1 MWAALR
7 HDAERA
13 AACHDAA
20 ELVDESHGPTLSS
33 GPLVWAATMV
43 FTTLLLALL
52 GHVLWLVVPS
62 LLAIIVYY
70 ALFPLVRRL
79 TLAGMQRP
87 TAAALVAGVVFV
99 GAAVALVTAGS
110 WIAARAGTGQEL
122 LYRYLDAGRML
133 IDRTVAMLDARF
145 EFLARMNFHGQI
157 TGRLAEFGD
166 AYLQKQAGGVLL
178 GAAAWLPSLLLAPFF
193 AFFFLRDGK
202 RFLKYVGSAVPNA
215 YFERT
220 LDMIERVHTTARAY
234 IQGLLKLTVIDT
246 VCLGVGLWA
255 IGVPGAPALGLLA
268 AVLAWVPFVGPII
281 AGIIVV
287 LVTATDLPHDPDIVY
302 AAIVL
307 FVGVR
312 LLDDFVFMP
321 LTVGRSL
328 RMHPLPTVLLI
339 FIGGAVA
346 GIPGLIL
353 ALPLAAVVM
362 VVAGTI
368 GGILDNPRLRARH
381 ASRSGCTPSG
391 SPSIWSL
398 DTTPARDLVSVARA
412 PFRWRQ
418 SGLRC

>member
-1 MWAALR
+1 MRPNGPPPPVMAS
-7 HDAERA
+7 AEGA
-13 AACHDAA
+13 
-20 ELVDESHGPTLSS
+20 DEGVAPSLSS
-33 GPLVWAATMV
+33 GPLVWAATIV

-52 GHVLWLVVPS
+52 DHVLWLVVPF

-79 TLAGMQRP
+79 TLAGVQRP

-99 GAAVALVTAGS
+99 GAALAMVSAGS
-110 WIAARAGTGQEL
+110 WIAAHAGTGQEL

-133 IDRTVAMLDARF
+133 VERTVTMLDARF

-157 TGRLAEFGD
+157 ASRLADFGD
-166 AYLQKQAGGVLL
+166 AYLQKQAGSMLL
-178 GAAAWLPSLLLAPFF
+178 GAAVWLPSLLLAPFF

-202 RFLKYVGSAVPNA
+202 RFIKFVGRAVPNA

-220 LDMIERVHTTARAY
+220 LDMTERVHTTARAY

-255 IGVPGAPALGLLA
+255 IGVPGALVLGLLS
-268 AVLAWVPFVGPII
+268 AVLAWVPFVGPIV
-281 AGIIVV
+281 AGVIVV
-287 LVTATDLPHDPDIVY
+287 LVTATDLPNNPDVVY
-302 AAIVL
+302 AVIAL
-307 FVGVR
+307 FVCVR

-328 RMHPLPTVLLI
+328 SMHPLPTVLLI

-346 GIPGLIL
+346 GVPGLIL
-353 ALPLAAVVM
+353 ALPLAGVVM

-381 ASRSGCTPSG
+381 AFAKRLRTRQV
-391 SPSIWSL
+391 
-398 DTTPARDLVSVARA
+398 TADLE
-412 PFRWRQ
+412 P
-418 SGLRC
+418 

>member
-1 MWAALR
+1 MTPNELPPPVMTP
-7 HDAERA
+7 AEF
-13 AACHDAA
+13 
-20 ELVDESHGPTLSS
+20 VDESTGPTLSS
-33 GPLVWAATMV
+33 GPLVWAATIV

-52 GHVLWLVVPS
+52 EHVLWLVVPS

-79 TLAGMQRP
+79 TLAGVQRA
-87 TAAALVAGVVFV
+87 TAAAVVAGVVFV
-99 GAAVALVTAGS
+99 GAAIAMVPVVS
-110 WIAARAGTGQEL
+110 WIAAHAGTGQEL
-122 LYRYLDAGRML
+122 LYRYLDAGWMLVDRMVTL
-133 IDRTVAMLDARF
+133 LDARF
-145 EFLARMNFHGQI
+145 EFLARMNFHGQFA
-157 TGRLAEFGD
+157 TRLAGFVD
-166 AYLQKQAGGVLL
+166 AYLQKQAGSVLL

-202 RFLKYVGSAVPNA
+202 RFLKFIGSAVPNA

-234 IQGLLKLTVIDT
+234 MQGLLKLTAIDT

-255 IGVPGAPALGLLA
+255 LGVPGAPVLGLLA

-302 AAIVL
+302 AVIALLVC
-307 FVGVR
+307 VR

-321 LTVGRSL
+321 LTVGRSVH
-328 RMHPLPTVLLI
+328 MHPLPTVLLI

-353 ALPLAAVVM
+353 ALPLSAVVM

-381 ASRSGCTPSG
+381 ASAQR
-391 SPSIWSL
+391 L
-398 DTTPARDLVSVARA
+398 RARRASADLM
-412 PFRWRQ
+412 P
-418 SGLRC
+418 

>member
-1 MWAALR
+1 MTPP
-7 HDAERA
+7 E
-13 AACHDAA
+13 
-20 ELVDESHGPTLSS
+20 EVDESAGPTLSS
-33 GPLVWAATMV
+33 GPLVWAATIV

-52 GHVLWLVVPS
+52 QHVLWLVLPS

-79 TLAGMQRP
+79 TLAGVQRS
-87 TAAALVAGVVFV
+87 TAAAVVAGVVFV
-99 GAAVALVTAGS
+99 GAALVLVPVVS
-110 WIAARAGTGQEL
+110 WIAAHAGTGQEL
-122 LYRYLDAGRML
+122 LYRYLEAGRLLVERM
-133 IDRTVAMLDARF
+133 TTMLDARF
-145 EFLARMNFHGQI
+145 EFLARLNFHGQI
-157 TGRLAEFGD
+157 AVRLAEFGD
-166 AYLQKQAGGVLL
+166 AYLQKRAGGVLL

-202 RFLKYVGSAVPNA
+202 RFLKFVVVTVPNA

-255 IGVPGAPALGLLA
+255 IGVPGAPVLGLLA

-281 AGIIVV
+281 AGVIVV
-287 LVTATDLPHDPDIVY
+287 LVTATDLAHAPDTVY
-302 AAIVL
+302 AVIALLIV
-307 FVGVR
+307 VR

-362 VVAGTI
+362 VVAGTV

-381 ASRSGCTPSG
+381 AFAKRLRTQRVTADLTP
-391 SPSIWSL
+391 
-398 DTTPARDLVSVARA
+398 
-412 PFRWRQ
+412 
-418 SGLRC
+418 

>member
-1 MWAALR
+1 MTPNEPPPAMTP
-7 HDAERA
+7 AE
-13 AACHDAA
+13 
-20 ELVDESHGPTLSS
+20 VGDESTGPTLSS
-33 GPLVWAATMV
+33 GPLVWAATIV

-79 TLAGMQRP
+79 TLAGVQRP
-87 TAAALVAGVVFV
+87 TAAAVVAGVVFV
-99 GAAVALVTAGS
+99 GAAIAMVPVVS
-110 WIAARAGTGQEL
+110 WIAAHAGVGQEL
-122 LYRYLDAGRML
+122 LYRYLDAGRL
-133 IDRTVAMLDARF
+133 LVERTMTMLDARF

-157 TGRLAEFGD
+157 AMRLAEFGD
-166 AYLQKQAGGVLL
+166 TYLQKQAGSLLL

-202 RFLKYVGSAVPNA
+202 RFLKFVGSAVPNA

-234 IQGLLKLTVIDT
+234 IQGMLKLTVIDT
-246 VCLGVGLWA
+246 VVLGVGLWA
-255 IGVPGAPALGLLA
+255 LGVPGAPVLGLLA

-281 AGIIVV
+281 AGLIVV

-302 AAIVL
+302 AVIVL
-307 FVGVR
+307 LVCVR

-368 GGILDNPRLRARH
+368 GGIVDNPRLRARH
-381 ASRSGCTPSG
+381 AFAKRLHTQRV
-391 SPSIWSL
+391 
-398 DTTPARDLVSVARA
+398 TADLG
-412 PFRWRQ
+412 P
-418 SGLRC
+418 

>member
-1 MWAALR
+1 MAQ
-7 HDAERA
+7 AEGA
-13 AACHDAA
+13 
-20 ELVDESHGPTLSS
+20 DEGAGPSLSS
-33 GPLVWAATMV
+33 GPLVWAATIV

-52 GHVLWLVVPS
+52 GHVLWLVVPF

-79 TLAGMQRP
+79 TLAGVQRP

-99 GAAVALVTAGS
+99 GAALAMVSAGS
-110 WIAARAGTGQEL
+110 WIAAHAGTGQEL

-133 IDRTVAMLDARF
+133 VERTVTMLDARF

-157 TGRLAEFGD
+157 AARLAEFGD
-166 AYLQKQAGGVLL
+166 AYLQKQAGSMLL
-178 GAAAWLPSLLLAPFF
+178 GAAVWLPSLLLAPFF

-202 RFLKYVGSAVPNA
+202 RFIKFVGRAVPNA

-220 LDMIERVHTTARAY
+220 LDMTERVHTTARAY

-255 IGVPGAPALGLLA
+255 IGVPGAPVLGLLS
-268 AVLAWVPFVGPII
+268 AVLAWVPFVGPIV
-281 AGIIVV
+281 AGVIVV
-287 LVTATDLPHDPDIVY
+287 LVTATDLPNNPDVVY
-302 AAIVL
+302 AAIAL
-307 FVGVR
+307 FVCVR

-328 RMHPLPTVLLI
+328 SMHPLPTVLLI

-353 ALPLAAVVM
+353 ALPLAGVVM

-381 ASRSGCTPSG
+381 AFAKRLRTRQV
-391 SPSIWSL
+391 
-398 DTTPARDLVSVARA
+398 TADLE
-412 PFRWRQ
+412 
-418 SGLRC
+418 L

>member
-1 MWAALR
+1 MTPP
-7 HDAERA
+7 E
-13 AACHDAA
+13 
-20 ELVDESHGPTLSS
+20 EVDEGAGPTLSS
-33 GPLVWAATMV
+33 GPLVWAATIV

-52 GHVLWLVVPS
+52 QHVLWLVVPS

-79 TLAGMQRP
+79 TLAGVQRS
-87 TAAALVAGVVFV
+87 TAAAVVAGVVFV
-99 GAAVALVTAGS
+99 GAALVLVPVVS
-110 WIAARAGTGQEL
+110 WIAAHAGTGQEL
-122 LYRYLDAGRML
+122 LYRYLEAGRLLVERM
-133 IDRTVAMLDARF
+133 TTMLDARF
-145 EFLARMNFHGQI
+145 EFLARLNFHGQI
-157 TGRLAEFGD
+157 AMRLAEFGD
-166 AYLQKQAGGVLL
+166 AYLQKRAGGVLL

-202 RFLKYVGSAVPNA
+202 RFLKFVVVTVPNA

-255 IGVPGAPALGLLA
+255 IGVPGAPVLGLLA

-281 AGIIVV
+281 AGVIVV
-287 LVTATDLPHDPDIVY
+287 LVTATDLAHAPDTVY
-302 AAIVL
+302 AVIALLIV
-307 FVGVR
+307 VR

-362 VVAGTI
+362 VVAGTV

-381 ASRSGCTPSG
+381 AFAKRLRTQRVTADLTP
-391 SPSIWSL
+391 
-398 DTTPARDLVSVARA
+398 
-412 PFRWRQ
+412 
-418 SGLRC
+418 

>member
-1 MWAALR
+1 M
-7 HDAERA
+7 
-13 AACHDAA
+13 
-20 ELVDESHGPTLSS
+20 LVDR
-33 GPLVWAATMV
+33 MV
-43 FTTLLLALL
+43 TT
-52 GHVLWLVVPS
+52 
-62 LLAIIVYY
+62 
-70 ALFPLVRRL
+70 
-79 TLAGMQRP
+79 
-87 TAAALVAGVVFV
+87 
-99 GAAVALVTAGS
+99 
-110 WIAARAGTGQEL
+110 
-122 LYRYLDAGRML
+122 
-133 IDRTVAMLDARF
+133 LDARF

-157 TGRLAEFGD
+157 AMRLAEFGD
-166 AYLQKQAGGVLL
+166 TFLQKQAGSVLL

-202 RFLKYVGSAVPNA
+202 RFLKFVGSAVPNA

-246 VCLGVGLWA
+246 VCLGLGLWA

-302 AAIVL
+302 AVIVL
-307 FVGVR
+307 LVCVR

-346 GIPGLIL
+346 GITGLIL

-381 ASRSGCTPSG
+381 AFAKRLRTQRVTVDLTP
-391 SPSIWSL
+391 
-398 DTTPARDLVSVARA
+398 
-412 PFRWRQ
+412 
-418 SGLRC
+418 

>member
-1 MWAALR
+1 MTPP
-7 HDAERA
+7 E
-13 AACHDAA
+13 
-20 ELVDESHGPTLSS
+20 EVDESAGPTLSS
-33 GPLVWAATMV
+33 GPLVWAATIV

-52 GHVLWLVVPS
+52 QHVLWLVLPS

-79 TLAGMQRP
+79 TLAGVQRS
-87 TAAALVAGVVFV
+87 TAAAVVAGVVFV
-99 GAAVALVTAGS
+99 GAALVLVPVVS
-110 WIAARAGTGQEL
+110 WIAAHAGTGQEL
-122 LYRYLDAGRML
+122 LYRYLEAGRLLVERM
-133 IDRTVAMLDARF
+133 TTMLDARF
-145 EFLARMNFHGQI
+145 EFLARLNFHGQI
-157 TGRLAEFGD
+157 AMRLAEFGD

-202 RFLKYVGSAVPNA
+202 RFLKFVVVTVPNA

-255 IGVPGAPALGLLA
+255 IGVPGAPVLGLLA

-281 AGIIVV
+281 AGVIVV
-287 LVTATDLPHDPDIVY
+287 LVTATDLAHAPDTVY
-302 AAIVL
+302 AVIALLIV
-307 FVGVR
+307 VR

-362 VVAGTI
+362 VVAGTV

-381 ASRSGCTPSG
+381 AFAKRLRTQRVTADLTP
-391 SPSIWSL
+391 
-398 DTTPARDLVSVARA
+398 
-412 PFRWRQ
+412 
-418 SGLRC
+418 

>member
-1 MWAALR
+1 MTPSEPSPP
-7 HDAERA
+7 AEV
-13 AACHDAA
+13 
-20 ELVDESHGPTLSS
+20 VDEGTVPTLSS
-33 GPLVWAATMV
+33 GPLVWAATIV

-52 GHVLWLVVPS
+52 GRVLWLVVPS

-79 TLAGMQRP
+79 TLAGVQRP
-87 TAAALVAGVVFV
+87 TAAAVVAGVVFL
-99 GAAVALVTAGS
+99 GASIAMVPAVS
-110 WIAARAGTGQEL
+110 WIAAHAAIGQEL
-122 LYRYLDAGRML
+122 LYRYLNAGRLLVERMM
-133 IDRTVAMLDARF
+133 TMLDARF
-145 EFLARMNFHGQI
+145 EFLAQMNLHGQI
-157 TGRLAEFGD
+157 AMRLAEFGD
-166 AYLQKQAGGVLL
+166 AYLQEHAGGLLL

-202 RFLKYVGSAVPNA
+202 RFLKFIGSAVPNA

-234 IQGLLKLTVIDT
+234 IQGMLKLTAIDT
-246 VCLGVGLWA
+246 AFLGLGLWA
-255 IGVPGAPALGLLA
+255 LGVPGAPVLGLLA

-302 AAIVL
+302 AVIVL
-307 FVGVR
+307 LVCVR
-312 LLDDFVFMP
+312 MLDDFVFLP

-368 GGILDNPRLRARH
+368 GGIVDNPRLRARH
-381 ASRSGCTPSG
+381 AFAKRLHTQRV
-391 SPSIWSL
+391 
-398 DTTPARDLVSVARA
+398 TADLA
-412 PFRWRQ
+412 P
-418 SGLRC
+418 